1 MAQLPSLHPML
12 QTFISQACYR
22 YGLEYA
28 QSQQGGL
35 PAEVVPGWGNP
46 HSSDVTAAGH
56 QVGPLFGTFGV

>member
-1 MAQLPSLHPML
+1 MAQLPSLHPLL

-35 PAEVVPGWGNP
+35 PAEMVPGWGDL
-46 HSSDVTAAGH
+46 HSSDASTAGRRVA
-56 QVGPLFGTFGV
+56 LLSGTFGV